1 MTAALFLGKTL
12 KKSNSKSNR
21 YLARARMVVD
31 ERNNADQKPQRQSR
45 LKKNVEEHLG
55 AAAANKPLPRRTTTL
70 RLGTKITTHRQ
81 RAQPW
86 NEGVSAVEDE
96 IVDAELA
103 VEQEEEEEEVIDA
116 VEVKKEE
123 DCDSLANAAAAAK
136 KRPMRQASKPAA
148 AVVVATK
155 SNKKKTAAQSGVVA
169 VKKENIDDDE
179 GNEEIAPQEKQKQQ
193 KQNKEQKKKSSRTT
207 NRDENMGEEDD
218 DDDDDFDEDD
228 AMNVDA
234 RRKIDADEAYKA
246 DWTDKKQYFPID
258 LAVYDAQKKAEEM
271 TLEDD
276 SAVAGETKVVD
287 NNNRRGKTMAN
298 TLEELRLSN
307 GEKLIAL
314 HLPPDLPFA
323 NERREEKKGNNNN
336 NNNRAQ
342 KKGNKSLLSGDN
354 SNNSKKKQKLIEV
367 ANMKAGQLG
376 EIHVY
381 ADGTAKLVIGECS
394 FDLENGANFRHHE
407 QFVVLDEKKK
417 KCAFVGDIVGR
428 VVATPDVDQLIEHSL
443 NDSDGDDDDDYD
455 DSDGDIEEFE

>member
-246 DWTDKKQYFPID
+246 DWTDKMQYFPID

>member
-1 MTAALFLGKTL
+1 
-12 KKSNSKSNR
+12 
-21 YLARARMVVD
+21 
-31 ERNNADQKPQRQSR
+31 
-45 LKKNVEEHLG
+45 VEEHLG

-207 NRDENMGEEDD
+207 NRDENMGEEEE

>member
-381 ADGTAKLVIGECS
+381 AGGTAKLVIGECS

>member
-1 MTAALFLGKTL
+1 
-12 KKSNSKSNR
+12 
-21 YLARARMVVD
+21 MVVD

-86 NEGVSAVEDE
+86 NESVSAVEDE

>member
-1 MTAALFLGKTL
+1 
-12 KKSNSKSNR
+12 
-21 YLARARMVVD
+21 
-31 ERNNADQKPQRQSR
+31 
-45 LKKNVEEHLG
+45 
-55 AAAANKPLPRRTTTL
+55 
-70 RLGTKITTHRQ
+70 
-81 RAQPW
+81 
-86 NEGVSAVEDE
+86 
-96 IVDAELA
+96 
-103 VEQEEEEEEVIDA
+103 
-116 VEVKKEE
+116 
-123 DCDSLANAAAAAK
+123 
-136 KRPMRQASKPAA
+136 
-148 AVVVATK
+148 
-155 SNKKKTAAQSGVVA
+155 
-169 VKKENIDDDE
+169 
-179 GNEEIAPQEKQKQQ
+179 
-193 KQNKEQKKKSSRTT
+193 
-207 NRDENMGEEDD
+207 MGEEDD